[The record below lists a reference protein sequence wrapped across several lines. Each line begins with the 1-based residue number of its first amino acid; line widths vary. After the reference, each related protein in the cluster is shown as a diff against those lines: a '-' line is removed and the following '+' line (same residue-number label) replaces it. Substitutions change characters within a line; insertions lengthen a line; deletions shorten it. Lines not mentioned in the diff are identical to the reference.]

1 MIRKGR
7 VEAALTTMDPLR
19 SYRETQI
26 KTAAQGKLI
35 LMLYDGAV
43 KHLNLALEHLDSRH
57 RKFDEVSTSLIR
69 SQDIISELMVSL
81 DFDRGGEIA
90 RNLFSLYMYM
100 NRRIL
105 EGNIS
110 KDTAPLHEVRK
121 LLIELRE
128 AWAAAADKAPADTLR
143 AEGGGVNI
151 AG

>member
-1 MIRKGR
+1 M
-7 VEAALTTMDPLR
+7 TSTDPLR

-35 LMLYDGAV
+35 LMLYDGAL
-43 KHLNLALEHLDSRH
+43 KFLSLAREGLEAQH
-57 RKFDEVSTSLIR
+57 RKYDEVSTHLIR
-69 SQDIISELMVSL
+69 CQDIISELMVSL

-90 RNLFSLYMYM
+90 RNLFSLYMYC

-105 EGNIS
+105 DANIK
-110 KDTAPLHEVRK
+110 KDTAPLEEVKRI
-121 LLIELRE
+121 LSGLRD
-128 AWAAAADKAPADTLR
+128 AWASIADKAPSEGLS